1 MRIGID
7 LGGTKIEGIALDHAG
22 TELLR
27 HRVPTPAANYDA
39 ILAEIKK
46 LVLHIENHLGR
57 ADSIG
62 VGSPGAISAVTGLLK
77 NSNTTC
83 LNGKPFDVDLEKIL
97 GREIQLANDANC
109 FALSESID
117 GAAAG
122 ARCVFGVILGTGVGG
137 AICIGQQPVVGANSI
152 AGEWGHNP
160 MPWPTSQETPGPDCY
175 CGRQGCLETFLSGKG
190 MTQDYVSLG
199 GATLDATEINLRA
212 EAGEPLAQKAICRYE
227 ERLAKAIATVVNILD
242 PNVVV
247 LGGGLSN
254 MTRLYNRIP
263 ELWEQWIF
271 SDAITTRLV
280 KNQHGDSSGVRGAAM
295 LK

>member
-22 TELLR
+22 AELLR
-27 HRVPTPAANYDA
+27 HRVPTPAAHYDS
-39 ILAEIKK
+39 ILAEIKN
-46 LVLHIENHLGR
+46 LVLYLENHLGS
-57 ADSIG
+57 ADSVG

-77 NSNTTC
+77 NSNTVC
-83 LNGKPFDVDLEKIL
+83 LNGKPLDVDLEKIL
-97 GREIQLANDANC
+97 DRKIQLANDANC

-137 AICIGQQPVVGANSI
+137 AICIDQKPVVGANSI

-199 GATLDATEINLRA
+199 GAPLDAAEIYLRA
-212 EAGEPLAQKAICRYE
+212 EAGEPLAQKSVHHYE

-242 PNVVV
+242 PDVVV

-263 ELWEQWIF
+263 ELWGQWIF
-271 SDAITTRLV
+271 SDAIATRLV

-295 LK
+295 LQ

>member
-27 HRVPTPAANYDA
+27 HRVPTPAANYNA

-46 LVLHIENHLGR
+46 LVLHIENHLGS
-57 ADSIG
+57 ADSVGI
-62 VGSPGAISAVTGLLK
+62 GSPGAMSAATGLLK
-77 NSNTTC
+77 NSNTAC
-83 LNGKPFDVDLEKIL
+83 LNGKPLDVDLEKIL
-97 GREIQLANDANC
+97 DRKIRLANDANC

-122 ARCVFGVILGTGVGG
+122 AKCVFGVILGTGVGG
-137 AICIGQQPVVGANSI
+137 AICIGQQAVVGVNSI

-160 MPWPTSQETPGPDCY
+160 MPWPTSEEAPGPDCY

-199 GATLDATEINLRA
+199 GAPLDAAEINLRA
-212 EAGEPLAQKAICRYE
+212 EAGEPLAQRSIHRYE
-227 ERLAKAIATVVNILD
+227 ERLAKGIATVINILD
-242 PNVVV
+242 PEIVV

-254 MTRLYNRIP
+254 MNRLYNRVP
-263 ELWEQWIF
+263 ELWGQWIF
-271 SDAITTRLV
+271 SNQIATRLV

-295 LK
+295 LS